1 MIRRLLLVAALTL
14 PIATNAEVRLLRHPS
29 YSKGKVAFSYLGD
42 IWVVDLA
49 TRKARRLIR
58 NGTNPKWSPDGKRIV
73 FERGR
78 DTAYIYIAR
87 TDGTGQ
93 RRVTE
98 GSSAIW
104 APSGD
109 EIAFI
114 GANPR
119 RHYYDAV
126 VRMARR
132 I

>member
-1 MIRRLLLVAALTL
+1 MRV
-14 PIATNAEVRLLRHPS
+14 IA
-29 YSKGKVAFSYLGD
+29 
-42 IWVVDLA
+42 
-49 TRKARRLIR
+49 
-58 NGTNPKWSPDGKRIV
+58 
-73 FERGR
+73 FERGQ
-78 DTAYIYIAR
+78 DTTYIYIAR

-114 GANPR
+114 GANSR

-126 VRMARR
+126 VRMRLDGSGRR
-132 I
+132 VLYRGYSWCGCITLDWVSGSK